1 MSDVRVYVPTTLSGL
16 AQIVGDGGVGPGPIY
31 VHAVTDALR
40 EGYPDGTEEDWE
52 YVAMTAAARGA
63 LALLTEGEPP
73 RRVVVVM
80 DIDTVAPVGG
90 GDPTAV
96 AIEEVVSADRIVAVH
111 VDSPDAEDDVGEA
124 RDAWEDAANGDEAAL
139 STVDRGLE
147 HELGW
152 FAPQEIGDLLEL

>member
-1 MSDVRVYVPTTLSGL
+1 MSDIRVYIPTTLSGL

-31 VHAVTDALR
+31 VHAVTDAMR
-40 EGYPDGTEEDWE
+40 EEYADGTEEDWE

-63 LALLTEGEPP
+63 LALLTEDEPP

-80 DIDTVAPVGG
+80 DIDTVVPLGG

-96 AIEEVVSADRIVAVH
+96 AIQEVVSADRIVAVH
-111 VDSPDAEDDVGEA
+111 VDSPDAEDDVREA
-124 RDAWEDAANGDEAAL
+124 RDAWEAAARGDETAQ

-152 FAPQEIGDLLEL
+152 FAAQEVGDLLD